1 MFSRSL
7 SKSLDGEY
15 SLIVSVVLSVNH
27 LLNENHTETRVRKGL
42 GLFPCLTRQPLLSS
56 LFVLFVIPLNV
67 NF

>member
-7 SKSLDGEY
+7 SKNLDGEY

-27 LLNENHTETRVRKGL
+27 LLNENHTETTVRKGL
-42 GLFPCLTRQPLLSS
+42 GLF
-56 LFVLFVIPLNV
+56 VLFGIPLNV